1 MEYSITEVAE
11 EIHKELEEP
20 ANPSVNQI
28 FYWLSYNAGK
38 LNNKISTFYELVDEN
53 YSPQLGTDEK
63 DILKA
68 LYYQY
73 YYTDLSRKSL
83 TNSQGAILSLRDD
96 VSAVSFTNSK
106 EIARVYRETAKD
118 YENQAYALAN
128 LYKHNRSGPRDPRNS
143 HDGHW
148 E

>member
-11 EIHKELEEP
+11 EIHKELEDP
-20 ANPSVNQI
+20 VSPSVNQI
-28 FYWLSYNAGK
+28 FYWLSYNAGR
-38 LNNKISTFYELVDEN
+38 LNNKISTFYDLIDGD
-53 YSPQLGTDEK
+53 YSPKLGVDEK

-73 YYTDLSRKSL
+73 HYTDLSRKSL

-106 EIARVYRETAKD
+106 EIAKEYRNVAKD
-118 YENQAYALAN
+118 YQDQADTLSN

-143 HDGHW
+143 HNGHW